1 MRCWVA
7 TIMYKSDC
15 MTPEVLVYDFDYL
28 PDEADVIQDYI
39 KREFPNGIEES
50 YRQMLMECEVYIEE
64 SDIITS

>member
-1 MRCWVA
+1 
-7 TIMYKSDC
+7 

-50 YRQMLMECEVYIEE
+50 YKQMLMECEVYIEE